1 MRWTWK
7 WNDLLAILL
16 VLLTC
21 GTIVAVIPL
30 VHDDPALKRARARKD
45 CQTLARAIQ
54 ILPKL
59 EKGQSIRAEGEIGSE
74 ALLFTW
80 DPKVDPS
87 ASGGRW
93 PRLSE
98 KIRPWRDYDGSP
110 GTLST
115 TSWNV
120 RTWLEGYVPHSLIEK
135 EHLMK
140 AKRVGFDPWGK
151 PYLINIG
158 NMRNTEVAEPGIA
171 WITWALSAGPNGII
185 ETPDYHR
192 PSDASE
198 PDTVPDMEVT
208 KGDDIGCMVA
218 IRRAP

>member
-7 WNDLLAILL
+7 WNDLLAFVL

-30 VHDDPALKRARARKD
+30 VQDDPALKRARATKD
-45 CQTLARAIQ
+45 CQTLARAIR

-59 EKGQSIRAEGEIGSE
+59 GKGESVRPEREIGSGV
-74 ALLFTW
+74 LLFTW
-80 DPKVDPS
+80 DPKVDAS
-87 ASGGRW
+87 DSGGRW

-110 GTLST
+110 GTMST

-120 RTWLEGYVPHSLIEK
+120 RTFLEGYVPHSLIEK
-135 EHLMK
+135 ERLMK
-140 AKRVGFDPWGK
+140 AKRVGFDPWGR

-158 NMRNTEVAEPGIA
+158 NMKNTGGSEPGA
-171 WITWALSAGPNGII
+171 LWITWALSAGPNGII

-198 PDTVPDMEVT
+198 SDTAPDMEVT
-208 KGDDIGCMVA
+208 KGDDIGGIVA
-218 IRRAP
+218 IWRAP